1 MYLVF
6 VEYLLEFRFYLII
19 KSSRSPT
26 EERLYKLG
34 RFCLLCLDFLTNEP
48 DSMIEKNNCEKQL

>member
-26 EERLYKLG
+26 EERLCKLE